1 MPYPEPVSAPAQR
14 EDEASPRKSVG
25 NPPRLSWW
33 RQWSRWDAYA
43 LVTVLVAVGI
53 RGYLLSQS
61 WFWQDDFLHAS
72 RALSRGLDPAWIF
85 QVYNGHLQPAYFL
98 QNWLTTNIFGASWG
112 LAAVI
117 VLAWTAAF
125 GASFWFL
132 VTGIFGRGPASLI
145 SLGVAC
151 LTPLWSVTSSWFA
164 SAMQSLP
171 VLTLNVLAAACAV
184 RLVSSGRG
192 AWGVATVAAYAGAL
206 LWFEKALLGL
216 ILVVFAV
223 AAAALS
229 GRAHG
234 LRARATLVTG
244 IALVI
249 ISAAYIIVFLLISGM
264 PESSGLD
271 AAEGVRL
278 AYEMALSVVP
288 TGLVGGPWQQ
298 NSDGST
304 LQVLITQPW
313 ITWIWAAF
321 VVVIVVGWRRHR
333 ASTVVAV
340 SGVVVGLIPLVWL
353 VARAR
358 LDFIG
363 PAIGRDTRYSVDLV
377 PIAALALALL
387 IAGGVTVATPRLG
400 ERPRRA
406 LTWAAPLVVIVYA
419 LVSWPSIYAVA
430 ASRASLGV
438 DDWVLRA
445 VSSLERNPERVV
457 VDGLVPPRVLTS
469 SVGEEARVAAVLA
482 PFGVPQTRFDAPAGE
497 WWRLTNDGALEPA
510 VFVPVRALVEEAP
523 SGCAVPVRGE
533 PVAIDIPS
541 LPDPPGS
548 GVPVVRLGWFSAQA
562 LVPVLQSGAQRW
574 EFPLVDGLG
583 FIVVPLESVSDEL
596 IIGGLGPG
604 EEFCLTAVDIGV
616 MG

>member
-1 MPYPEPVSAPAQR
+1 MPYPEPVSAPTQR
-14 EDEASPRKSVG
+14 EDQASPHDSVG
-25 NPPRLSWW
+25 NPLRLS
-33 RQWSRWDAYA
+33 RWSRWDAYA
-43 LVTVLVAVGI
+43 LVTVVIAVGI
-53 RGYLLSQS
+53 RGFLLSQA

-72 RALSRGLDPAWIF
+72 RALSRGLGAEWVF
-85 QVYNGHLQPAYFL
+85 QSYNGHLQPAYFL
-98 QNWLTTNIFGASWG
+98 QVWLTTNVFGLSWP

-132 VTGIFGRGPASLI
+132 VTGIFGRGPASLVA
-145 SLGVAC
+145 LGVAC
-151 LTPLWSVTSSWFA
+151 LTPLWSVTASWFA

-271 AAEGVRL
+271 AAQGVRL

-321 VVVIVVGWRRHR
+321 VVVLVVGWRRHR
-333 ASTVVAV
+333 PSAVLAVAGIVVA
-340 SGVVVGLIPLVWL
+340 LIPLVLL

-363 PAIGRDTRYSVDLV
+363 PAIGRDTRYVVDLV
-377 PIAALALALL
+377 PVAALALAVL
-387 IAGGVTVATPRLG
+387 IAGGAAVAAPRLG
-400 ERPRRA
+400 ERPGRA
-406 LTWAAPLVVIVYA
+406 LAWAAPVIVIVYA

-445 VSSLERNPERVV
+445 VTSLESNPERVV

-469 SVGEEARVAAVLA
+469 SVGDEARIAAVLA
-482 PFGVPQTRFDAPAGE
+482 PFGVPPSRFDVPAGE
-497 WWRLTNDGALEPA
+497 WWRLTDDGELEPA
-510 VFVPVRALVEEAP
+510 VFVPVRALVTEAP

-533 PVAIDIPS
+533 PVAIDIPA

-548 GVPVVRLGWFSAQA
+548 GVPVIRLGWFSAES
-562 LVPVLQSGAQRW
+562 LVPVLQSGGERW

-583 FIVVPLESVSDEL
+583 FIVLPLASVEGEL